1 MPGQYTIRVDTSIH
15 PMQHT
20 RRKVPI
26 EAREE
31 IEKAL
36 QKMVD
41 NEIIT
46 PVTEPTKWVSSLT
59 YPRKSDGS
67 IHPCFDPCDLNKAI
81 ICEHYKAPTLE
92 EISHKLSNAT
102 VFSKLDA
109 KDGFWSIHLDTPFFI
124 SHNIQ
129 HTQRMLS
136 GPLHAIWTQDV
147 PECFPDAH
155 GSDHR

>member
-1 MPGQYTIRVDTSIH
+1 MPGQYTIKLDTSIH
-15 PMQHT
+15 PVQHA

-46 PVTEPTKWVSSLT
+46 PVTEPTEWVSSLT

-67 IHPCFDPCDLNKAI
+67 IRPCLDPCNLNKTI
-81 ICEHYKAPTLE
+81 IREHYKAPTLR
-92 EISHKLSNAT
+92 K
-102 VFSKLDA
+102 
-109 KDGFWSIHLDTPFFI
+109 
-124 SHNIQ
+124 
-129 HTQRMLS
+129 
-136 GPLHAIWTQDV
+136 
-147 PECFPDAH
+147 FPIN
-155 GSDHR
+155 